1 MSRAR
6 ELLLRVQREMIE
18 DERFK
23 SLIVYYDVD
32 PM

>member
-23 SLIVYYDVD
+23 SLICSILATVF
-32 PM
+32 

>member
-18 DERFK
+18 DERFI

-32 PM
+32 TM